1 MDTIM
6 IKELLKHHWP
16 AVALAFVASV
26 IVLAPNVMLWSEPQF
41 HGIEMMML
49 DAENHYLARIT
60 EVSQGHVTASDTFFS
75 NKSLPYAT
83 PPLGEEIIALFGKII
98 HVEPARA
105 AIVSKP
111 ISIFLIV
118 LLIYAFSFA
127 LSGSR
132 VASLLAA
139 AVPIFGYN
147 LIAFSPAPFLEL
159 LRGSPSGGPFL
170 FFSRLVNPS
179 ISGIFLFG
187 ALYLIFREFFQ
198 REQTSWWR
206 AGIIGLLVGATV
218 YITPFAYTFL
228 GLVLLLSFA
237 WFLARRN
244 YVRASYIFLAGTVGL
259 LATVPFLI
267 NYAALSAL
275 PGYAHLSQ
283 FLGLVHHREIIL
295 GALVPL
301 MILVVAL
308 AWPKEFSKPG
318 KTFFLILS
326 AALVCVLNQQ
336 LVTGS
341 YIQPG
346 HYHWYLTKPLAGV
359 LAGLFVGYG
368 IQRFLPIR
376 ARVPVTALLL
386 AVLVYNSMGFLSPW
400 YASTRANA
408 LSQQDYGPLMAYL
421 NTIDSS
427 QVVWTD
433 GDTSDFIPIYTA
445 DDAPNSINAGSYPLP
460 ESFFENRLYLEY
472 RLRGVTPKNFEG
484 VIRSEAHHVGD
495 RLWGVWLREQFG
507 DPSAV
512 PEEEFG
518 KLSQGY
524 AAFYALPWNKALET
538 LDITL
543 VVARTADLSQYAP
556 LPLLK
561 EQARVGDFVIY
572 KPI

>member
-1 MDTIM
+1 M
-6 IKELLKHHWP
+6 IKQLLTYHWS
-16 AVALAFVASV
+16 ALVLACIAAV
-26 IVLAPNVMLWSEPQF
+26 IVFAPNVMLWREPQF

-60 EVSQGHVTASDTFFS
+60 EVSQGHATASDTFFS
-75 NKSLPYAT
+75 DKSLPYAT
-83 PPLGEEIIALFGKII
+83 PPLGEELIAMFGKLV
-98 HVEPARA
+98 HLEPARA

-111 ISIFLIV
+111 ISIFFVV
-118 LLIYAFSFA
+118 LLIYALSFA

-132 VASLLAA
+132 IASLLATA
-139 AVPIFGYN
+139 IPVLGYN
-147 LIAFSPAPFLEL
+147 LIAFSPAPFFDL
-159 LRGSPSGGPFL
+159 LRGSPWGGPFL

-198 REQTSWWR
+198 REQARWWM
-206 AGIIGLLVGATV
+206 AGAIGWLVGLTT

-237 WFLARRN
+237 WFLTRRDYARAGF
-244 YVRASYIFLAGTVGL
+244 VFFAGTIGL
-259 LATVPFLI
+259 LATIPFLL
-267 NYAALSAL
+267 NYIALAAL

-283 FLGLVHHREIIL
+283 FLGLVHHRTIIL
-295 GALVPL
+295 GVLVPL
-301 MILVVAL
+301 MIVVVAL
-308 AWPKEFSKPG
+308 LWPKEFSRPG
-318 KTFFLILS
+318 RSFFLILS

-336 LVTGS
+336 LITGS

-346 HYHWYLTKPLAGV
+346 HYHWYLTKPLAGI
-359 LAGLFVGYG
+359 LAGLFIGYG
-368 IQRFLPIR
+368 IQRFLPVR
-376 ARVPVTALLL
+376 ARVPATALIL

-408 LSQQDYGPLMAYL
+408 LSQQDYGPLVAYL
-421 NTIDSS
+421 NTIDSP
-427 QVVWTD
+427 QVVWAD

-445 DDAPNSINAGSYPLP
+445 DDAPNSVNIGSYPLP

-472 RLRGVTPKNFEG
+472 RLRGVTPKNFES

-512 PEEEFG
+512 PEEEFT

-524 AAFYALPWNKALET
+524 AAFYALPWNKALDI
-538 LDITL
+538 LGITL
-543 VVARTADLSQYAP
+543 VVARTKDGGQYAAVP
-556 LPLLK
+556 VLK
-561 EQARVGDFVIY
+561 EQVRVGDFIVY